1 MTYVYKQY
9 ESKIKM
15 VQEQRQQLN
24 MKFFLYNMK
33 IVISWE
39 VMNLWWGK

>member
-33 IVISWE
+33 IVISCE
-39 VMNLWWGK
+39 VMNL